1 MKNYKTLIFTAMMGF
16 PLSFSAQTAPSL
28 KELVDAAMS
37 KDAAIE
43 QQNLESKA
51 NGLDQQKLK
60 DIFLPKVEISGK
72 GEYLNATA
80 KFLSPEIAIP
90 AIKPIFPGAV
100 FQKELLTIILLCRVL
115 MQPQKLKQKRFFI
128 LAEK

>member
-1 MKNYKTLIFTAMMGF
+1 MMGF
-16 PLSFSAQTAPSL
+16 PLSFSAQTAPSF
-28 KELVDAAMS
+28 KELVDAAMT

-90 AIKPIFPGAV
+90 AIKPIFPV
-100 FQKELLTIILLCRVL
+100 RFFQKELLTIILLCRVL

>member
-1 MKNYKTLIFTAMMGF
+1 MMGF

-100 FQKELLTIILLCRVL
+100 FPEGTFDNNFTLSGFDAA
-115 MQPQKLKQKRFFI
+115 QKLKQKRFFI

>member
-1 MKNYKTLIFTAMMGF
+1 MMGF

-28 KELVDAAMS
+28 KELVDAAMT

-60 DIFLPKVEISGK
+60 DIFLPKVSIS
-72 GEYLNATA
+72 E
-80 KFLSPEIAIP
+80 
-90 AIKPIFPGAV
+90 
-100 FQKELLTIILLCRVL
+100 
-115 MQPQKLKQKRFFI
+115 
-128 LAEK
+128 

>member
-1 MKNYKTLIFTAMMGF
+1 MGF
-16 PLSFSAQTAPSL
+16 PLSFSAQTAPSF
-28 KELVDAAMS
+28 KELVDAAMT

-100 FQKELLTIILLCRVL
+100 FPEGTFDNNFTLSGFDAAAKVEATAVL
-115 MQPQKLKQKRFFI
+115 YSGG
-128 LAEK
+128 

>member
-1 MKNYKTLIFTAMMGF
+1 MMGF

-60 DIFLPKVEISGK
+60 DIFLPKVEISGFGK
-72 GEYLNATA
+72 SWYKSNGLCEVSGE
-80 KFLSPEIAIP
+80 F
-90 AIKPIFPGAV
+90 
-100 FQKELLTIILLCRVL
+100 R
-115 MQPQKLKQKRFFI
+115 
-128 LAEK
+128 

>member
-1 MKNYKTLIFTAMMGF
+1 MMGF

-90 AIKPIFPGAV
+90 AIKPMFPGGV
-100 FQKELLTIILLCRVL
+100 FPEGTVNNNFTLSS
-115 MQPQKLKQKRFFI
+115 F
-128 LAEK
+128 

>member
-1 MKNYKTLIFTAMMGF
+1 MMGF

-28 KELVDAAMS
+28 KELVDAAMT

-90 AIKPIFPGAV
+90 AIKPIYPGAV
-100 FQKELLTIILLCRVL
+100 FPEVSFDKKKKMMHVIHFL
-115 MQPQKLKQKRFFI
+115 
-128 LAEK
+128 